1 MKISL
6 PCYLLWSDM
15 CYLQYFLYTTIYC
28 NCVVQITFAG
38 LGIASILYV
47 VGYYFSFFSVSVL
60 VDLITSTLGTPSA
73 MALAIEYRR
82 LIFFVYKKKMAAVHF
97 LWGIYMPSLYLS
109 LFNPP
114 PPSPYSGL
122 LCEVWL

>member
-47 VGYYFSFFSVSVL
+47 VSDPVLLFFFFCQRSSGSNYKYPGNTLRHGVS
-60 VDLITSTLGTPSA
+60 
-73 MALAIEYRR
+73 YRVQAFK
-82 LIFFVYKKKMAAVHF
+82 FFC
-97 LWGIYMPSLYLS
+97 L
-109 LFNPP
+109 
-114 PPSPYSGL
+114 
-122 LCEVWL
+122 